1 MCNSAWFRFSLLN
14 SQELQ
19 SFTFAVKRN
28 MQKTEV
34 HKWSGRAVLHQIKP
48 LDYTMIP
55 EHHIKIWDTSK
66 PRVAKHLHVWNFWLQ
81 KMFLIIYLSYNF
93 LEFFFKGTDSLL
105 QQWHT
110 LIQLSFLSNRHVEET
125 KDGKY
130 CECVIHCTVS
140 SIVGC

>member
-34 HKWSGRAVLHQIKP
+34 HKWSGHAVLHQIKP

-55 EHHIKIWDTSK
+55 ETHLSLAWTNICMCICEMFDCKKCFWWSASHIIFHSFSLNELTHCRSSDT
-66 PRVAKHLHVWNFWLQ
+66 HWF
-81 KMFLIIYLSYNF
+81 NF
-93 LEFFFKGTDSLL
+93 LFFQTDTWKKQRMEILWMCNWL
-105 QQWHT
+105 
-110 LIQLSFLSNRHVEET
+110 
-125 KDGKY
+125 
-130 CECVIHCTVS
+130 
-140 SIVGC
+140 